1 MLQKKGIYRDI
12 INSLSAQIAIVDE
25 SGVITDT
32 NKAWQEFGAANGLM
46 SSSHSAGRNY
56 LEVCE
61 ISGEETGELAAIG
74 IRKVLAGDLQE
85 FNMQYPCHSPAEERW
100 FVMRVVRLRKAGKP
114 QVVVSHENITQVIR
128 AQEELKEKEVELSRQ
143 KKMLEDSN
151 IALKVLLEH
160 RDQDRVRLEENIL
173 ANIRK
178 LVKPYLEKL
187 LFQKLDERTRNLVD
201 IIAARLDEI
210 VSPFLNRLASINRV
224 LTPKEI
230 DVAALV
236 REGRTSKEIAEI
248 LNISVS
254 GVDFHR
260 RKIRQKLGLTNEKSN
275 LRSYLLSLQ

>member
-1 MLQKKGIYRDI
+1 
-12 INSLSAQIAIVDE
+12 
-25 SGVITDT
+25 
-32 NKAWQEFGAANGLM
+32 
-46 SSSHSAGRNY
+46 
-56 LEVCE
+56 
-61 ISGEETGELAAIG
+61 
-74 IRKVLAGDLQE
+74 
-85 FNMQYPCHSPAEERW
+85 
-100 FVMRVVRLRKAGKP
+100 
-114 QVVVSHENITQVIR
+114 
-128 AQEELKEKEVELSRQ
+128 
-143 KKMLEDSN
+143 MLEDSN

-160 RDQDRVRLEENIL
+160 REQDRVRLEENIL

-210 VSPFLNRLASINRV
+210 ASPFLNRLASINRV

-254 GVDFHR
+254 GADFHR
-260 RKIRQKLGLTNEKSN
+260 KKIRQKLGLTNEKSN